1 VFIGRIVSNRIV
13 RSPNFLTLG
22 RKEKDYELFT
32 IHEKA
37 GCRSCNCDSVCLQHK
52 LGTSPCSNGNT
63 DKILKQNKQNLDR
76 EHLNILLDR
85 SEVRKQ
91 LEAWG
96 VKSEE
101 AKAWIDSLTDQEI
114 AEIVARIDQMP
125 AGGSAIGILMG
136 GALLV
141 FFVLLVTD
149 ILGYTDVFPFVKGQ

>member
-1 VFIGRIVSNRIV
+1 MS
-13 RSPNFLTLG
+13 FLQSM
-22 RKEKDYELFT
+22 RKP
-32 IHEKA
+32 IA
-37 GCRSCNCDSVCLQHK
+37 GLVILAISAFSISWAPAQAAMVTTEQV
-52 LGTSPCSNGNT
+52 
-63 DKILKQNKQNLDR
+63 LKQNKQNLDR
-76 EHLNILLDR
+76 ERLTILLDR

-101 AKAWIDSLTDQEI
+101 AKAWIDSLTDREI

-125 AGGSAIGILMG
+125 AGGSALGILVG